1 MSGAE
6 AIGLAAA
13 AIQFAD
19 VGWRVTLA
27 LSRLFSDLRQGPV
40 KVRNAERELRLPMT
54 FVETLTSD
62 PGLATGGSTSILNG
76 CITSTQHTGGLSLFD
91 ECKDQAQELERIL
104 TQLAPNTHRGIKRAW
119 RMVVSVKMEHEIMSR
134 CVRLESLKMSLNM
147 WYGHV
152 NLLLL
157 KTQMVRFSCRVWL
170 HD

>member
-19 VGWRVTLA
+19 VGLRAALA
-27 LSRLFSDLRQGPV
+27 LSRLFSDLRQVPV
-40 KVRNAERELRLPMT
+40 KMRNAKRELELLLT
-54 FVETLTSD
+54 FVETLKSD
-62 PGLATGGSTSILNG
+62 LGLATSGSTSILNG
-76 CITSTQHTGGLSLFD
+76 FITSTQYTGALSLID

-104 TQLAPNTHRGIKRAW
+104 TQHAPNTHRGIKRAW
-119 RMVVSVKMEHEIMSR
+119 RMVVSAKMEHEIMSR

-157 KTQMVRFSCRVWL
+157 KTQM
-170 HD
+170 

>member
-19 VGWRVTLA
+19 VGWRAALA
-27 LSRLFSDLRQGPV
+27 LSHLFSDLRQVPV
-40 KVRNAERELRLPMT
+40 KMRSAKRELELLLT
-54 FVETLTSD
+54 FVETLKSD
-62 PGLATGGSTSILNG
+62 LGLATSGSTSMLNG
-76 CITSTQHTGGLSLFD
+76 YITSTQCTSALSLFE

-104 TQLAPNTHRGIKRAW
+104 TQLAPNTHRGMKRAW

-134 CVRLESLKMSLNM
+134 CVRLESLKMSINM

-157 KTQMVRFSCRVWL
+157 KTQM
-170 HD
+170 

>member
-19 VGWRVTLA
+19 VGWRAALA
-27 LSRLFSDLRQGPV
+27 LSRLFSDLRQVPV
-40 KVRNAERELRLPMT
+40 KMKNAKRELELLLT
-54 FVETLTSD
+54 FVETLKSD
-62 PGLATGGSTSILNG
+62 LGLATSGSSSILNG
-76 CITSTQHTGGLSLFD
+76 CITSTQYTSPLSLFD

-104 TQLAPNTHRGIKRAW
+104 TQLAPNTHRGMKRAW
-119 RMVVSVKMEHEIMSR
+119 RMVVSVKMEHEIISR
-134 CVRLESLKMSLNM
+134 CVRLESLKTSLNM

-157 KTQMVRFSCRVWL
+157 KSQM
-170 HD
+170 

>member
-19 VGWRVTLA
+19 VGWRAFLA
-27 LSRLFSDLRQGPV
+27 LSRLFSDLRQVPV
-40 KVRNAERELRLPMT
+40 KMKNAKRELELLLK
-54 FVETLTSD
+54 FVEILKSDLGVATS
-62 PGLATGGSTSILNG
+62 GSTFILNG
-76 CITSTQHTGGLSLFD
+76 CITSTQYTSALSLFD

-104 TQLAPNTHRGIKRAW
+104 TQLAPNEHRGIKRAW
-119 RMVVSVKMEHEIMSR
+119 RMVVSVKMEHEIVSR
-134 CVRLESLKMSLNM
+134 CVRLESLKTSFNI

-157 KTQMVRFSCRVWL
+157 KTQM
-170 HD
+170 